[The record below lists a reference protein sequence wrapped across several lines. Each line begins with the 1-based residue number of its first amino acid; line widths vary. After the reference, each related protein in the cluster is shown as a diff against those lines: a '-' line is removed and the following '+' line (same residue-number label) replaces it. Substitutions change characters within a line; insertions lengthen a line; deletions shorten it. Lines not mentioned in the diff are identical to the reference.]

1 MSGLFIVAGFVC
13 ALILAFGAL
22 TIGFLIG
29 FIIGRQTEISL
40 VDIWRKL

>member
-1 MSGLFIVAGFVC
+1 MSGLATVIGLFC
-13 ALILAFGAL
+13 ALILAFGSL

-40 VDIWRKL
+40 ADIWQRL